1 MKMFIKAPYKP
12 EYQCTH
18 YFIEGDKQDKSV
30 PIRKTTDVEIEE
42 VLETIVRSIS
52 NSIVALNTCCEG
64 DIPPTENVFDYLN
77 DALGDA
83 RDLISEIKK
92 DKDNG

>member
-1 MKMFIKAPYKP
+1 MWISNKPPYK
-12 EYQCTH
+12 ENYSVIH
-18 YFIEGDKQDKSV
+18 YVDRDEQDKSI
-30 PIRKTTDVEIEE
+30 PIKKLDDVDIEE

-64 DIPPTENVFDYLN
+64 DIPPTGNAFDYLN

-83 RDLISEIKK
+83 RNLISEIKK